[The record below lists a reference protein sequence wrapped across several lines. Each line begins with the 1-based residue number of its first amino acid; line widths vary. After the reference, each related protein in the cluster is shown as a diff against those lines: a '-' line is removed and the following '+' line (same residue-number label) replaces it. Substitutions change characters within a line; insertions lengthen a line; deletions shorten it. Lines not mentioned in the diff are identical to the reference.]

1 MSYVYFMRLF
11 LQKFFTANL
20 LLSIFLF
27 VSLFSGE
34 MAFGASSSA
43 SIDYEKA
50 RASYHSLFQS
60 KKRMHR
66 RDQWISVIQ
75 KFDLIYRSYFPSHEA
90 YKAVFTTGDLY
101 EQLYAVSRRDK
112 DLDAALEYYKR
123 TK

>member
-1 MSYVYFMRLF
+1 MDLYQLVHLYFMSYVYFMRLF

-60 KKRMHR
+60 KKRMYR

-75 KFDLIYRSYFPSHEA
+75 KFDLIYA
-90 YKAVFTTGDLY
+90 
-101 EQLYAVSRRDK
+101 RDDK
-112 DLDAALEYYKR
+112 PKQRIREKLR
-123 TK
+123 NF